1 VKLSKTKVCIVILD
15 LKINLN
21 KMSYSKNRHTLEH
34 SIVLEKLKIEIDNI
48 SRRKCICANDF
59 LQLDQ
64 MQKQIKYYSMLL
76 RLAKAHIDIN
86 PSTLIYHL
94 TLIEYCHEIYYLLGL
109 SYTHMCATQY
119 LKPLGYTSQQID
131 AFINY
136 NILKYHI
143 VNAKN

>member
-1 VKLSKTKVCIVILD
+1 
-15 LKINLN
+15 
-21 KMSYSKNRHTLEH
+21 MSYSKNRHTIKR

-64 MQKQIKYYSMLL
+64 MQNIIANYSMSL
-76 RLAKAHIDIN
+76 RLAKYHED
-86 PSTLIYHL
+86 IYHS
-94 TLIEYCHEIYYLLGL
+94 TVIEYCLDIYHLLGL
-109 SYTHMCATQY
+109 SYTHICATQY

-136 NILKYHI
+136 HILKYHI
-143 VNAKN
+143 RNAKN